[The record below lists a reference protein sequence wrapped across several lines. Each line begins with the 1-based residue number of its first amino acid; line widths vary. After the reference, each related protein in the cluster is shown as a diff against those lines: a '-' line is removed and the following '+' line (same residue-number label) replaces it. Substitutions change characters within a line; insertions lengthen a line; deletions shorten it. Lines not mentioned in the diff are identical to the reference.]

1 VKAND
6 REAGFRRMNIREI
19 LGLVRSPKNSDGGE
33 RSRSS
38 PLFYT
43 RTGFRMPASE
53 NEGFSGALFAL
64 AGDSFQYFIGLAVM
78 GLANMVLMPL
88 YTRCLSPGE
97 FGVYALVEI
106 LALGLIA
113 AASLGS
119 GVSYL
124 KWYAA
129 SEPSSVKQLLGT
141 TLWSNGL
148 AALLMG
154 GCLSVFVASDSGVR
168 ILGAPTRTFAI
179 LLLPL
184 VLLET
189 EQSVLLSHLRACR
202 RPATFSI
209 ASIIRL
215 VAIAVF
221 SVWLLAFL
229 RLGLLGLFLGRV
241 LGDLCGLCALI
252 IFSRS
257 EISAATSL
265 RLGLATIRYGMPVV
279 VSTLIVVALDGAGRY
294 FVNRYNTLEQVGQF
308 AVGVKI
314 AGLMR
319 ILVVAPFGIAW
330 GGLIFQIEKRADAQF
345 IYSKLRGY
353 VLLLAVSVAGIL
365 SLLSPLLLHVF
376 ATPAYEASLSVIPLL
391 LLVQA
396 ITVMQYPATV
406 GILLRSATKWLVAVI
421 SIGFGVDLVLN
432 RLLVPAHGM
441 VGASLALLAAW
452 VLMTTLMALVSQKY
466 YPLRFEWKPV
476 GISVAIWL
484 MVTVLQHSG
493 PLHLDWSYFL
503 LRGTVCCGILLASGL
518 FVFRDIVRSET
529 NLQTEA

>member
-1 VKAND
+1 
-6 REAGFRRMNIREI
+6 
-19 LGLVRSPKNSDGGE
+19 
-33 RSRSS
+33 
-38 PLFYT
+38 
-43 RTGFRMPASE
+43 MPVGE

-64 AGDSFQYFIGLAVM
+64 AGDSFQYLIGLAVM

-129 SEPSSVKQLLGT
+129 SETSSVKQLLGT

-148 AALLMG
+148 AALLTG
-154 GCLSVFVASDSGVR
+154 GFLSAFVASDSGVR

-189 EQSVLLSHLRACR
+189 QQSVLLTHLRACR
-202 RPATFSI
+202 RPVAFSL
-209 ASIIRL
+209 ASVVRL

-252 IFSRS
+252 IFSKS
-257 EISAATSL
+257 EISAANSW
-265 RLGLATIRYGMPVV
+265 RLSLATIRYGMPVV
-279 VSTLIVVALDGAGRY
+279 VSSLIMLALDGAGRY
-294 FVNRYNTLEQVGQF
+294 FVNRYNGLEQVGHF
-308 AVGVKI
+308 VVGLKI

-330 GGLIFQIEKRADAQF
+330 GGLLFQIEKRADAQF

-353 VLLLAVSVAGIL
+353 ILVLAVSVAAIL

-376 ATPAYEASLSVIPLL
+376 ATPAYKASLSVIPLL

-396 ITVMQYPATV
+396 IAVMQYPATV
-406 GILLRSATKWLVAVI
+406 GIYLRSATKWLIGVI
-421 SIGFGVDLVLN
+421 SIGFGVDLLLN

-441 VGASLALLAAW
+441 VGASLALLVAW
-452 VLMTTLMALVSQKY
+452 VLMITLLTLVSQKY
-466 YPLRFEWKPV
+466 YPLRFEWRPV

-484 MVTVLQHSG
+484 MATLLQRSG
-493 PLHLDWSYFL
+493 PLHLDWGYFL
-503 LRGTVCCGILLASGL
+503 LRGTACCGILLAAGL
-518 FVFRDIVRSET
+518 FVFRDIVRSEADFQPET
-529 NLQTEA
+529 

>member
-1 VKAND
+1 
-6 REAGFRRMNIREI
+6 MNVREI
-19 LGLVRSPKNSDGGE
+19 LGFVWSPKNSDGGE
-33 RSRSS
+33 QSGDAPPFSTRRSV
-38 PLFYT
+38 
-43 RTGFRMPASE
+43 RTPTCE

-64 AGDSFQYFIGLAVM
+64 AGDSFQYLIGLGVM

-88 YTRCLSPGE
+88 YTRYLSPGE

-113 AASLGS
+113 SASLGS

-129 SEPSSVKQLLGT
+129 SETSSVKELLGT

-154 GCLSVFVASDSGVR
+154 GFLSAFVASDSGVH
-168 ILGAPTRTFAI
+168 ILGAPTRAFAI

-189 EQSVLLSHLRACR
+189 EQSVFLTHLRACR
-202 RPATFSI
+202 RPVAFSI
-209 ASIIRL
+209 ASVVRL

-241 LGDLCGLCALI
+241 LGDLCGLFALI
-252 IFSRS
+252 IFSKS
-257 EISAATSL
+257 EISAANSW
-265 RLGLATIRYGMPVV
+265 RLSLATIRYGMPVV
-279 VSTLIVVALDGAGRY
+279 VSSLIMVALDGAGRY

-314 AGLMR
+314 ASLMR

-330 GGLIFQIEKRADAQF
+330 GGLLFQIEKRVDAQF
-345 IYSKLRGY
+345 IYSKLTGY
-353 VLLLAVSVAGIL
+353 ILLLAVSVAAIL
-365 SLLSPLLLHVF
+365 SLLSPVLLRVF

-396 ITVMQYPATV
+396 MMMMHYPVTV
-406 GILLRSATKWLVAVI
+406 GIYLRSVTKWQTIILL
-421 SIGFGVDLVLN
+421 IGLGVDILLN

-441 VGASLALLAAW
+441 VGASLAMLAAW
-452 VLMTTLMALVSQKY
+452 IFMVILMALVSQKY
-466 YPLRFEWKPV
+466 YPLRFEWKPI
-476 GISVAIWL
+476 GLSAIIWL
-484 MVTVLQHSG
+484 MATKLQRPG

-503 LRGTVCCGILLASGL
+503 LRVSACSGILLAAGL
-518 FVFRDIVRSET
+518 FVFRDIVRSEADF
-529 NLQTEA
+529 QPEA

>member
-1 VKAND
+1 
-6 REAGFRRMNIREI
+6 
-19 LGLVRSPKNSDGGE
+19 
-33 RSRSS
+33 
-38 PLFYT
+38 
-43 RTGFRMPASE
+43 MPASE
-53 NEGFSGALFAL
+53 NEGFSGALFGL
-64 AGDSFQYFIGLAVM
+64 AGDSFQYLIGLAVM

-129 SEPSSVKQLLGT
+129 RETPSAKQLLGT

-154 GCLSVFVASDSGVR
+154 GFLSAFVASDSGVR

-189 EQSVLLSHLRACR
+189 EQSVLLTHLRACR
-202 RPATFSI
+202 RPAAFSI
-209 ASIIRL
+209 ASIVRL
-215 VAIAVF
+215 VAIAAF

-241 LGDLCGLCALI
+241 LGDLCGLGTLI
-252 IFSRS
+252 IFSKS
-257 EISAATSL
+257 EISAVNSWRLSL
-265 RLGLATIRYGMPVV
+265 AMIRYGMPVI
-279 VSTLIVVALDGAGRY
+279 VSSLIMVALDGAGRY

-330 GGLIFQIEKRADAQF
+330 GGLLFQIEKRADAQF
-345 IYSKLRGY
+345 IYSKLTSY
-353 VLLLAVSVAGIL
+353 ILLLAVSVAAIL
-365 SLLSPLLLHVF
+365 SLFSPLLLRVF
-376 ATPAYEASLSVIPLL
+376 ATPAYHASLSVIPLL

-396 ITVMQYPATV
+396 MMMMHYPATV
-406 GILLRSATKWLVAVI
+406 GIYLGSVTKWQTVI
-421 SIGFGVDLVLN
+421 LLIGLGVDIILN

-452 VLMTTLMALVSQKY
+452 VFMTTLMALVSQKY

-476 GISVAIWL
+476 AISAAIWL
-484 MVTVLQHSG
+484 MVTLLQRSG
-493 PLHLDWSYFL
+493 SLHLDWSYFL
-503 LRGTVCCGILLASGL
+503 LRGTACCGILFAAGL
-518 FVFRDIVRSET
+518 FIFRDIVRSEAGFQPET
-529 NLQTEA
+529 

>member
-1 VKAND
+1 
-6 REAGFRRMNIREI
+6 MNVREI
-19 LGLVRSPKNSDGGE
+19 LGFVWSLKNSGGGE
-33 RSRSS
+33 RNGNAPPFSARKS
-38 PLFYT
+38 
-43 RTGFRMPASE
+43 FRMPACE

-64 AGDSFQYFIGLAVM
+64 AGDSFQYLIGLAVM

-88 YTRCLSPGE
+88 YTRYLSPGE

-129 SEPSSVKQLLGT
+129 SETSSVKRLLGT

-154 GCLSVFVASDSGVR
+154 GFLSAFVASDSGVG

-184 VLLET
+184 VVLET
-189 EQSVLLSHLRACR
+189 GQSVLLTHLRACR
-202 RPATFSI
+202 RPAAFSI
-209 ASIIRL
+209 ASVVRL
-215 VAIAVF
+215 VSIAVF

-241 LGDLCGLCALI
+241 LGDLCGLCALV

-257 EISAATSL
+257 EISAENSW
-265 RLGLATIRYGMPVV
+265 RLSLATIRYGMPVV
-279 VSTLIVVALDGAGRY
+279 ASSLIMLALDGAGRY

-319 ILVVAPFGIAW
+319 ILVAAPFGIAW
-330 GGLIFQIEKRADAQF
+330 GGLIFQIGKRADAQF
-345 IYSKLRGY
+345 IYSKMTGY
-353 VLLLAVSVAGIL
+353 ILLLAVSVAAIL
-365 SLLSPLLLHVF
+365 SLLSPVLLRVF

-396 ITVMQYPATV
+396 IAVMQYPAAV
-406 GILLRSATKWLVAVI
+406 GIYLGSVLKWQTVILLVGL
-421 SIGFGVDLVLN
+421 GVDIILN

-441 VGASLALLAAW
+441 AGASLALLAAW
-452 VLMTTLMALVSQKY
+452 IFMVTLMALVSQRY

-476 GISVAIWL
+476 GISAAIWL
-484 MVTVLQHSG
+484 LVTVLQQSG
-493 PLHLDWSYFL
+493 SLHLDWSSML
-503 LRGTVCCGILLASGL
+503 LRVSACCGILFAAGL
-518 FVFRDIVRSET
+518 FVFRDIVRSEADF
-529 NLQTEA
+529 QPEA